1 MPTLKEIKKTIIMFK
16 KLFSILA
23 LIMGSITSNA
33 QNSSSFFKAGVN
45 LANVSYNANGNADD
59 ANMLLSFQAGIV
71 GDFSIT
77 SFLSVQPG
85 LIISG
90 KGSKTQSGNVS
101 DANYYRA
108 TSNPWY
114 LELPVAFVLKAPI
127 ENNSKFI
134 FGAGPY
140 VAIGVAGKRKAE
152 GKVFWVAF
160 KNEENI
166 TFSNDDPTTSGEE
179 GAGFGI
185 MKRFDYGLNG
195 LVGIESK
202 KTSVSLNYG
211 LGLAKLQSG
220 TSNSVDNNN
229 KHRVLSFTIG
239 FAL

>member
-1 MPTLKEIKKTIIMFK
+1 MINRILTFSAMFIGII
-16 KLFSILA
+16 
-23 LIMGSITSNA
+23 TTNA
-33 QNSSSFFKAGVN
+33 QNSKSFFKAGIN

-59 ANMLLSFQAGIV
+59 ANILLSFQAGIV

-85 LIISG
+85 LMISG

-114 LELPVAFVLKAPI
+114 VEIPVTLVLKAPI

-140 VAIGVAGKRKAE
+140 AAIGVAGKRKAE
-152 GKVFWVAF
+152 GKVFGVAF
-160 KNEENI
+160 KNEKNI

-195 LVGIESK
+195 LVGIEGR
-202 KTSVSLNYG
+202 KTSFSLNYG

-220 TSNSVDNNN
+220 TNNSVDNNN
-229 KHRVLSFTIG
+229 KHRVISFTIG

>member
-1 MPTLKEIKKTIIMFK
+1 MIKTLFVLSA
-16 KLFSILA
+16 LFIS
-23 LIMGSITSNA
+23 LINSDA
-33 QNSSSFFKAGVN
+33 QNSKSFFKAGVN
-45 LANVSYNANGNADD
+45 LANVSYNANGNVDD
-59 ANMLLSFQAGIV
+59 ANMLLSYRAGVV
-71 GDFSIT
+71 GDLSIT

-85 LIISG
+85 LMISG
-90 KGSKTQSGNVS
+90 QGSKTQSGNTN

-114 LELPVAFVLKAPI
+114 VEIPVTLVLKAPI

-140 VAIGVAGKRKAE
+140 VAIGIAGKRKAE
-152 GKVFWVAF
+152 GKVFGIAF

-166 TFSNDDPTTSGEE
+166 IFSNDDPTTSGEE

-185 MKRFDYGLNG
+185 IKRFDYGLNG
-195 LVGIESK
+195 LVGIQGK
-202 KTSVSLNYG
+202 KTSLSLNYG

-220 TSNSVDNNN
+220 TTNSVDNNN

-239 FAL
+239 FALW

>member
-1 MPTLKEIKKTIIMFK
+1 MINKILTFSA
-16 KLFSILA
+16 LFIGL
-23 LIMGSITSNA
+23 ITSNA
-33 QNSSSFFKAGVN
+33 QNSKSFFKAGIN

-114 LELPVAFVLKAPI
+114 VEIPVTLVLKAPI

-140 VAIGVAGKRKAE
+140 AGVGVAGKRKAE
-152 GKVFWVAF
+152 GKVFGVAF

-195 LVGIESK
+195 LVGIEGK
-202 KTSVSLNYG
+202 RTSLSLNYG

-220 TSNSVDNNN
+220 TSNSVDDNN

>member
-1 MPTLKEIKKTIIMFK
+1 MKKNFFC
-16 KLFSILA
+16 LFFLMA
-23 LIMGSITSNA
+23 GLVEVNA
-33 QNSSSFFKAGVN
+33 QNSSTFFKAGVN
-45 LANVSYNANGNADD
+45 LANVSYNANGNVDE

-71 GDFSIT
+71 GNISIAP
-77 SFLSVQPG
+77 FLSIQPG

-90 KGSKTQSGNVS
+90 KGSKTQSGNTN

-114 LELPVAFVLKAPI
+114 VEIPVNLVLNAAM

-140 VAIGVAGKRKAE
+140 AAMGIAGKRKAE
-152 GKVFWVAF
+152 GRVFGVAF
-160 KNEENI
+160 NREENI

-195 LVGIESK
+195 LVGIEGK
-202 KTSVSLNYG
+202 KTMLVLNYG
-211 LGLAKLQSG
+211 WGLAKLQSG
-220 TSNSVDNNN
+220 TNNTADNNN
-229 KHRVLSFTIG
+229 KHRVLSLTLG
-239 FAL
+239 FKL

>member
-1 MPTLKEIKKTIIMFK
+1 MIKKILTLTI
-16 KLFSILA
+16 LFIS
-23 LIMGSITSNA
+23 LISGHA
-33 QNSSSFFKAGVN
+33 QNSSTFFKAGVN

-59 ANMLLSFQAGIV
+59 ANILLSLRAGIT
-71 GDFSIT
+71 GDISIT
-77 SFLSVQPG
+77 SFVSIQPG

-90 KGSKTQSGNVS
+90 KGSKTQSGNIN

-114 LELPVAFVLKAPI
+114 AEIPINLVVKAPI
-127 ENNSKFI
+127 ENNSKII

-140 VAIGVAGKRKAE
+140 VAMGIAGKRKAE
-152 GKVFWVAF
+152 GKVFGVAF
-160 KNEENI
+160 NNEENI

-185 MKRFDYGLNG
+185 IKRFDYGLNG
-195 LVGIESK
+195 LVGIEGV
-202 KTSVSLNYG
+202 KTLLTLNYG

-220 TSNSVDNNN
+220 TSNTADNNN

-239 FAL
+239 FKL